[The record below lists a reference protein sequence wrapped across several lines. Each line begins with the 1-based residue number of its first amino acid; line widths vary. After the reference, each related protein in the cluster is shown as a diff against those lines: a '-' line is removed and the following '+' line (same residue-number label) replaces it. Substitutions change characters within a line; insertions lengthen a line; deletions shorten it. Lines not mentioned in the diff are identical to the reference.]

1 MDGQLKAALAA
12 ALGSGVATARGI
24 AGGDINRAYEV
35 ALVDG
40 RRLFVKTN
48 DHAPRGCSP
57 PRRGGSAWLGEAG
70 ALRVPGVV
78 SVAAPEDPQQFLVLE
93 LVATGAP
100 ARDFDEKLGRGLAAL
115 HRRGAPGFGL
125 DHDNFIGWLP
135 QANAAAGSW
144 PAFYRARRLEAQLRR
159 AADAGVAT
167 SRMRQGFERLFE
179 VLEDLSARAEPPA
192 RLHGD
197 LWGGNLLCDDA
208 GAPCLIDPAVYGGHR
223 EIDLAMMRLFGGFG
237 ARVFDAYDEA
247 WPLADGHRERV
258 SLYQLY
264 PLMVH
269 VNLFG
274 GSYVGSVEAAL
285 AKAVLVSR
293 RCDGISDI
301 GSDRLERLD
310 DQLRRLGH
318 RRHLGPGQRRRVAGG
333 AAPGARSRA

>member
-1 MDGQLKAALAA
+1 MDAQLKAALAA
-12 ALGSGVATARGI
+12 ALGSGIASARGI

-35 ALVDG
+35 ALADG

-48 DHAPRGCSP
+48 DRSPRGMFAAEA
-57 PRRGGSAWLGEAG
+57 RGLGWLGEAG
-70 ALRVPGVV
+70 ALRLPKVV
-78 SVAAPEDPQQFLVLE
+78 AVAAPEDPQQFLVLE

-100 ARDFDEKLGRGLAAL
+100 ARDFDEKLGRGLASL

-135 QANAAAGSW
+135 QANTSVGSW
-144 PAFYRARRLEAQLRR
+144 PEFYRSRRLEAQLRR
-159 AADAGVAT
+159 AADEGRAS
-167 SRMRQGFERLFE
+167 SRMRQGFERLFRE
-179 VLEDLSARAEPPA
+179 LDELCGPAEPPA

-197 LWGGNLLCDDA
+197 LWGGNLLCDDR
-208 GAPCLIDPAVYGGHR
+208 GGPCLIDPAVYGGHR

-258 SLYQLY
+258 ALYQLY

-274 GSYVGSVEAAL
+274 GSYIGSVEAAL
-285 AKAVLVSR
+285 
-293 RCDGISDI
+293 
-301 GSDRLERLD
+301 ERLC
-310 DQLRRLGH
+310 
-318 RRHLGPGQRRRVAGG
+318 
-333 AAPGARSRA
+333 

>member
-1 MDGQLKAALAA
+1 MDAHLKAAVGS
-12 ALGSGVATARGI
+12 ALGSQVATARGI

-35 ALVDG
+35 ALADG

-48 DHAPRGCSP
+48 DRSPRGMFAAEA
-57 PRRGGSAWLGEAG
+57 RGLGWLGEAD
-70 ALRVPGVV
+70 ALRIPKVV
-78 SVAAPEDPQQFLVLE
+78 AVASSDDPCQFLVLE
-93 LVATGAP
+93 LVATGTP
-100 ARDFDEKLGRGLAAL
+100 ARDFDETLGRGLAAL
-115 HRRGAPGFGL
+115 HRHGAPGFGL

-135 QANAAAGSW
+135 QTNAVAKTWAE
-144 PAFYRARRLEAQLRR
+144 FYRARRLEAQLRR
-159 AADAGVAT
+159 AADEGRAT
-167 SRMRQGFERLFE
+167 SRMRQGFDRLFGA
-179 VLEDLSARAEPPA
+179 LEDLIGPREPPA

-197 LWGGNLLCDDA
+197 LWGGNLLCDDR

-247 WPLADGHRERV
+247 WPLSDGHLERV

-285 AKAVLVSR
+285 
-293 RCDGISDI
+293 
-301 GSDRLERLD
+301 ERLC
-310 DQLRRLGH
+310 
-318 RRHLGPGQRRRVAGG
+318 
-333 AAPGARSRA
+333 